1 MKRVVSLLM
10 VFLLMFTLV
19 GCDNDDKSEVEI
31 PKKEKH
37 SKAEKSDVQE
47 ENFEYGVSDSDS
59 DYAYIR
65 QKGELVIG
73 ITVFPPMNYY
83 DENNNLVGFET
94 EFAEAVCQK
103 LGIKADFKIIN
114 WAEKEKN
121 LNDKTIDC
129 VWNALVITP
138 ERKKE
143 MSLSVPYMANRQV
156 LVVKSENAGITSV
169 DGLKIVAEDLSE
181 GAYVVENDAYF
192 ANAQMISVVD
202 VSEALMEVAAG
213 TADGCVVDYLT
224 YLGLIDGE
232 SGYAANLVIAEN
244 AKFELG
250 NDELYVIAFR
260 KDSDMTEMVN
270 KAIMELAAD
279 GTLMKIA
286 EKYGLK
292 ENLLV

>member
-232 SGYAANLVIAEN
+232 SGYAANLVIAKN